1 MVSEEVRSAYA
12 AILNEELVPAL
23 GCTEPIAVAYAAAR
37 AREILGRM
45 PEGLRMRC
53 SGNIVKNVKGV
64 RVPNTGG
71 LKGIAAAAV
80 AGLVGGDPARRLEV
94 LESLTPEQYPEISR
108 LLATGFC
115 TVSLAEG
122 VENLYIEAEAFDG
135 EDRAVVRIESSH
147 TNITHAARNGIPTA
161 IPGEPGPA
169 EAVRETG
176 YSGDAGTS
184 SRVEGGALAA
194 GARFLN
200 IRDIQEYAET
210 ADLGDVEATLSD
222 QIEKNQAIAEE
233 GLAHAWGAEVGRTL
247 LKTRGNDLR
256 VRAAARPAAGS
267 DARMSGCSLPVVINS
282 GSGNQ
287 GMTASLPVIEYARE
301 LGVSRDRLIRA
312 LALSN
317 LVAIRQKVLIGKLSA
332 YCGAVSAACG
342 SGAGIAF
349 LRGGGYRE
357 ICDTIAN
364 TLGNVGGIVCDGAK
378 PSCAAKI
385 ASAVE
390 AAVLAQD
397 MAFEG
402 KVFGNGEGLVSEDVE
417 RTIENVGTLGREG
430 MRETDRV
437 ILRIMTSD

>member
-1 MVSEEVRSAYA
+1 MLSEEIRSTYA
-12 AILNEELVPAL
+12 AILKEELVPAL

-45 PEGLRMRC
+45 PGGLRMRC
-53 SGNIVKNVKGV
+53 SGNIVKNVMGV

-80 AGLVGGDPARRLEV
+80 AGIVGGDASRRLEV
-94 LESLTPEQYPEISR
+94 LESVKPEHHPEINR
-108 LLATGFC
+108 LLAAGYC
-115 TVSLAEG
+115 AVSLAEG
-122 VENLYIEAEAFDG
+122 VENLYIEAEAFA
-135 EDRAVVRIESSH
+135 ENDRAVVRIEGSH
-147 TNITHAARNGIPTA
+147 TNIVHASRNGRPVEL
-161 IPGEPGPA
+161 PGA
-169 EAVRETG
+169 QVSEAGGRPES
-176 YSGDAGTS
+176 SGDAGAAS
-184 SRVEGGALAA
+184 LLEGGALAA
-194 GARFLN
+194 GAPLLN
-200 IRDIQEYAET
+200 IRDILEYAGT
-210 ADLGDVEATLSD
+210 ADLGDVKKTLSD
-222 QIEKNQAIAEE
+222 QIEMNRAISDE
-233 GLAHAWGAEVGRTL
+233 GLARPWGAEVGRTL
-247 LKTRGNDLR
+247 LRTRGSDLR
-256 VRAAARPAAGS
+256 TRAAARPAAGS

-301 LGVSRDRLIRA
+301 LGVPQERLIRA

-332 YCGAVSAACG
+332 FCGAVSAACG

-357 ICDTIAN
+357 ICDTIVN

-385 ASAVE
+385 ASAVD

-397 MAFEG
+397 LAFEG
-402 KVFGNGEGLVSEDVE
+402 RAFGAGEGLVAEDVE

>member
-1 MVSEEVRSAYA
+1 MISEKIRSAYA
-12 AILNEELVPAL
+12 AVLNEELVPAL

-71 LKGIAAAAV
+71 LKGIAAAAT
-80 AGLVGGDPARRLEV
+80 AGAVGGDASRRLEV
-94 LESLTPEQYPEISR
+94 LESVTPELYPEINR
-108 LLATGFC
+108 LLSTGYC
-115 TVSLAEG
+115 SVSLAEG

-135 EDRAVVRIESSH
+135 IDTALVRIEGSH
-147 TNITHAARNGIPTA
+147 TNITHADRNGIPTE
-161 IPGEPGPA
+161 IPGEHGPA
-169 EAVRETG
+169 GPEAG
-176 YSGDAGTS
+176 YPGDAGTA
-184 SRVEGGALAA
+184 SRGEGGALAA
-194 GARFLN
+194 GARLLN
-200 IRDIQEYAET
+200 VRDILEYAET
-210 ADLGDVEATLSD
+210 ADLGDVETTLSG
-222 QIEKNQAIAEE
+222 QIEMNQAIAEE
-233 GLAHAWGAEVGRTL
+233 GLTHAWGAEVGRTL
-247 LKTRGNDLR
+247 LKTRGSDLR

-287 GMTASLPVIEYARE
+287 GMTVSLPVIEYARE

-317 LVAIRQKVLIGKLSA
+317 LIAIRQKVLIGKLSA

-349 LRGGGYRE
+349 LRGGGYRQ
-357 ICDTIAN
+357 ISDTIAN

-385 ASAVE
+385 ASAVD

-402 KVFGNGEGLVSEDVE
+402 KAFGDGEGLVSEDVE
-417 RTIENVGTLGREG
+417 RTIENIGTVGREG

-437 ILRIMTSD
+437 ILRIMTSG

>member
-1 MVSEEVRSAYA
+1 MLSEEIRSAYS

-45 PEGLRMRC
+45 PEGLVLRC

-80 AGLVGGDPARRLEV
+80 AGVVGGDPSRRLEV
-94 LESLTPEQYPEISR
+94 LESVTPEHREEVRR
-108 LLATGFC
+108 LLSTGYC
-115 TVSLAEG
+115 EVALAEG
-122 VENLYIEAEAFDG
+122 VENLYIEAEA
-135 EDRAVVRIESSH
+135 RAGTDTASVRIEGSH
-147 TNITHAARNGIPTA
+147 TNIVHASRNGSPA
-161 IPGEPGPA
+161 EIPGAPLPGGSGGGFGHP
-169 EAVRETG
+169 
-176 YSGDAGTS
+176 GDAGNP
-184 SRVEGGALAA
+184 SRVEGGALAD

-200 IRDIQEYAET
+200 VRDILEYAET
-210 ADLGDVEATLSD
+210 VDLGDVAGTLSD
-222 QIEKNQAIAEE
+222 QIEKNGAIAEE
-233 GLAHAWGAEVGRTL
+233 GLTHSWGAEVGRTL
-247 LKTRGNDLR
+247 LKTRGSDLR

-301 LGVSRDRLIRA
+301 LGVPRDRLIRA

-317 LVAIRQKVLIGKLSA
+317 LIAIRQKVLIGKLSA

-357 ICDTIAN
+357 ISDTIAN

-402 KVFGNGEGLVSEDVE
+402 KAFADGEGLVSEDVE
-417 RTIENVGTLGREG
+417 RTIENVGTVGREG